1 MCCKP
6 HVLDNLDSSLCEG
19 TLNGTSIVTNDEKNE
34 KTNEVKLQS
43 SSSEHECISK
53 HVLVTGGAG
62 E

>member
-1 MCCKP
+1 MSCKP

-19 TLNGTSIVTNDEKNE
+19 TLNGTSIVTNDEK
-34 KTNEVKLQS
+34 TNEVKLQS
-43 SSSEHECISK
+43 SSSEHECIKK